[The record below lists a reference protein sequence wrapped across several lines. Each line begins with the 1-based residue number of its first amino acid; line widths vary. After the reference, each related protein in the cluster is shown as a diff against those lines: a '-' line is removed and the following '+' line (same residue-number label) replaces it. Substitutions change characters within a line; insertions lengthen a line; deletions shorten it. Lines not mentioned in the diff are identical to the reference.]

1 MKILSILVGL
11 ILTSSVTANANSAA
25 VEVLSGSGL
34 IRATASIK
42 TIYANKGDD
51 IFYKEVSASKGMLLL
66 TDDGVIKYKPGIGNR
81 VVVAVVKN
89 YS

>member
-1 MKILSILVGL
+1 MLASQDAAVKILRD
-11 ILTSSVTANANSAA
+11 
-25 VEVLSGSGL
+25 SGL
-34 IRATASIK
+34 SHSIAQVK
-42 TIYANKGDD
+42 TIYANQGDD